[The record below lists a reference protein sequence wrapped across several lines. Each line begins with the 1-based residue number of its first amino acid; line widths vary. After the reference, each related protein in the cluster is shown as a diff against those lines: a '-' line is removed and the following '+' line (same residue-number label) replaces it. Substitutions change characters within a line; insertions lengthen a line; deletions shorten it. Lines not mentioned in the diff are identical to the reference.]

1 MIIRMLYKSD
11 GLTDLLIIH
20 KAINV
25 FFFFH
30 CFECQFNFKSKNL
43 CGKVVIKK
51 SVSNL
56 YPFRLAKRK
65 PTITRI
71 YEFN

>member
-1 MIIRMLYKSD
+1 MLYKSE

-30 CFECQFNFKSKNL
+30 CFECQFSFKSKNL

-51 SVSNL
+51 KVCQIYIRFSKI
-56 YPFRLAKRK
+56 LAKRK